1 MQLVDVVARHGWTSL
16 SAGLYTGHPEAYFRS
31 TATSVMWR
39 SGTMALHAGGSST
52 WDQIERAICWKLSSL
67 SGMTVQNLLYTR

>member
-1 MQLVDVVARHGWTSL
+1 
-16 SAGLYTGHPEAYFRS
+16 
-31 TATSVMWR
+31 
-39 SGTMALHAGGSST
+39 MALHAGGSST